1 METINALLAFQQDTS
16 PRPSLLLLTRKGML
30 FFTREYQNDPFLQL
44 FWIAPVVDANSAK
57 STKVEDIGIVHL
69 TLTNDVFGSP
79 CWSLPGDNIHSCIP
93 CVYSGSRLWTWL
105 VGVSHSIGIPHTL
118 SSNTTHRKKR
128 ALAFE
133 QLPVGLDGI
142 IRNTAV
148 SLPWAFFFQELS
160 EWRQH
165 GTSTA
170 LYEPFMLD
178 ESVFFPHL
186 APPAAEENG
195 LWWDQA
201 VWGFWVHIDRPE
213 EWAELWPALVLPNSP
228 CSFFTSE
235 AQNV

>member
-148 SLPWAFFFQELS
+148 SLPWAFFSPGVVRVKTTRYLYSPLWTIYAGWKCVFSTFSSSSCWGKWFVVRSGCLGFL
-160 EWRQH
+160 
-165 GTSTA
+165 GT
-170 LYEPFMLD
+170 
-178 ESVFFPHL
+178 H
-186 APPAAEENG
+186 
-195 LWWDQA
+195 
-201 VWGFWVHIDRPE
+201 R
-213 EWAELWPALVLPNSP
+213 
-228 CSFFTSE
+228 
-235 AQNV
+235 